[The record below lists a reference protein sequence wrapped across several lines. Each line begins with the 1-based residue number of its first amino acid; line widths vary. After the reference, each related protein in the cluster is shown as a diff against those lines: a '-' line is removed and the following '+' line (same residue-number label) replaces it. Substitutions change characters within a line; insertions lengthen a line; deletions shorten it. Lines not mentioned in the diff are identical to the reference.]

1 MLRIE
6 RGRILVR
13 ETSVGRLY
21 VYFDEWE
28 SHVYLHIRYFY
39 YDKKDEIWTP
49 SRKGIAIP
57 EDCVKE
63 VFNAIVQNLKY
74 LAERRQG

>member
-1 MLRIE
+1 MLRIKD
-6 RGRILVR
+6 GKILVR

-28 SHVYLHIRYFY
+28 SHTYLQIRYFFF
-39 YDKKDEIWTP
+39 DEKDDIWTP

-57 EDCVKE
+57 EDFVMQ
-63 VFNAIVQNLKY
+63 VVDAIAHAFKY
-74 LAERRQG
+74 LA